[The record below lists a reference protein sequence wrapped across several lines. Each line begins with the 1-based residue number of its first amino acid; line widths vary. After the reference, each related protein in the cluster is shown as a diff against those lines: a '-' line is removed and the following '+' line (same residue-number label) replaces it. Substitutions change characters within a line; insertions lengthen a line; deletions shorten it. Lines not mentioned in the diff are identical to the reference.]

1 VLYLVTGGAG
11 FIGTHLVEHLVELG
25 HKVIVVD
32 DLSEGRQD
40 LIPICDRVT
49 FVRSKFQDTATSVF
63 EGVQGVFHLA
73 AQSSVPLSI
82 VQPYESSD
90 NNLLSSLKA
99 LEVARLNGAPLVYA
113 SSSAVYG
120 GLSVGDDRSDAVEV
134 ETPYALDK
142 WVMEQY
148 AKVANSLF
156 GTRSLGL
163 RFFNVYGPRQDAT
176 SPYSG
181 VIALFIRNLLDGN
194 AITLNGG
201 HQTRDFIF
209 VKDVVSIMV
218 RGMHSLKDESCNIV
232 NVGSGCSVSISGLLQ
247 QISQLIG
254 VEPKVEMKDLP
265 VGDPIASAG
274 DYTKLRTILSV
285 HTGELVKLE
294 DGLRQTIDYFRGR
307 V

>member
-1 VLYLVTGGAG
+1 MLYLVTGGAG

-218 RGMHSLKDESCNIV
+218 RGMHSLKDESCHIV